1 MRITK
6 KDLEARIKYLNR
18 LTKNLETYMTIK
30 ESGERVINIGH
41 YHLDCGYGGYQL
53 SQTVNNGGGV
63 STPLYTGYITA
74 RELYNC
80 ISAYIAGIEDNCRTI

>member
-18 LTKNLETYMTIK
+18 LTKSPETHMTIK

-41 YHLDCGYGGYQL
+41 YHLDCAYGGYELVQI
-53 SQTVNNGGGV
+53 VNNGGGV
-63 STPLYTGYITA
+63 RAPLNTGHVTA

-80 ISAYIAGIEDNCRTI
+80 LNAYIAGIEEN

>member
-18 LTKNLETYMTIK
+18 LTKNPETYMTIK

-41 YHLDCGYGGYQL
+41 YHLDCAYGGYEL
-53 SQTVNNGGGV
+53 VQTVNNGGGV
-63 STPLYTGYITA
+63 RTPLYTGHVTA

-80 ISAYIAGIEDNCRTI
+80 IGGIS